1 MMRHVPRDVW
11 IGLAM
16 LAGAGL
22 YWLGAD
28 GIKISPLDGA
38 VNAAAMPKALAY
50 ALAAFSV
57 LLIVRALSIEA
68 MARRAAMLVGV
79 KAPSADSPP
88 AKATSTAT
96 PHLRAAGVLAIG
108 VGYLLILYTTGYLI
122 AAALLIMAMAT
133 YVGARFGPRLA
144 AVAVALAVGFHVVF
158 VELLGI
164 PLPPGLLAPLLG

>member
-1 MMRHVPRDVW
+1 MTLHVPRDVW

-28 GIKISPLDGA
+28 GIPISPLDGA
-38 VNAAAMPKALAY
+38 VNAAAMPKTLAY
-50 ALAAFSV
+50 ALGAFAI
-57 LLIVRALSIEA
+57 LLIVRALSIET
-68 MARRAAMLVGV
+68 MARRAAAQAGEPEPALPAT
-79 KAPSADSPP
+79 AP
-88 AKATSTAT
+88 KIGT
-96 PHLRAAGVLAIG
+96 HLRAVGVLGIG
-108 VGYLLILYTTGYLI
+108 VGYLLILYLTGYLI

-144 AVAVALAVGFHVVF
+144 AVAIALAVGFHVVF